1 MTESAPRIVGRP
13 FRPGH
18 SGNPGGRPKDEN
30 EVRNLAR
37 RHSRRA
43 LERLIEL
50 IDSED
55 QRVALAA
62 AKEVLDRA
70 YGKPKQEDDRDH
82 DGGLTIRIVRFGDN
96 LLETASV
103 QGSGGASQNDPC

>member
-1 MTESAPRIVGRP
+1 MSTPRIVGRP

-50 IDSED
+50 IDSVD

-70 YGKPKQEDDRDH
+70 YGKPKQQDDRDH

-103 QGSGGASQNDPC
+103 PGSGEGEPNDAC

>member
-1 MTESAPRIVGRP
+1 MGETSRIVGRP
-13 FRPGH
+13 FRRGH

-30 EVRNLAR
+30 QVRNLAR
-37 RHSRRA
+37 QHSRRA

-55 QRVALAA
+55 PRVALAA

-96 LLETASV
+96 LLETTSV
-103 QGSGGASQNDPC
+103 PGSGEGEPNDAC